1 MRISDWSSYV
11 CSSDLFGQIRD
22 FGCRQD
28 GLAARDHGIERR
40 PGQIEWRRC
49 GGVNRATQ
57 QQGKQDE
64 VETQTHGSTF
74 VFQTDASRTSGANEA
89 NFSTA
94 SMNVRRR
101 SSASA
106 RGALRS
112 TARRGGKEVVRTA

>member
-49 GGVNRATQ
+49 GGVKRATQ

-64 VETQTHGSTF
+64 VETPTHGSTF
-74 VFQTDASRTSGANEA
+74 VFQTDRKRLVLGKSVS
-89 NFSTA
+89 
-94 SMNVRRR
+94 VRVDLGGRR
-101 SSASA
+101 INK
-106 RGALRS
+106 LN
-112 TARRGGKEVVRTA
+112 KKK